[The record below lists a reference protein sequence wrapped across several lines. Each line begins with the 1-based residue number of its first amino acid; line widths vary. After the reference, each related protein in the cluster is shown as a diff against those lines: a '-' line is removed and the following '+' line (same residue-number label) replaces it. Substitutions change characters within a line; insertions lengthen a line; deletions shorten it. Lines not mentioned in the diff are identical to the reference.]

1 MSEPPDPLDAATR
14 RIQIARF
21 CLNGEFSG
29 AAVAETYYAMMDLIR
44 GALRRRD
51 IQAKTHSGLETLFF
65 KQFVDGGPISRDTHQ
80 TFVHAYEARWRWH
93 YRFVEPNPETVERY
107 LGTTTVLMDRLE
119 V

>member
-1 MSEPPDPLDAATR
+1 MSEFPDPFDAATR
-14 RIQIARF
+14 QIQAARF
-21 CLNGEFSG
+21 CLDGDFPG
-29 AAVAETYYAMMDLIR
+29 VAVAETYYAMMDLIR

-65 KQFVDGGPISRDTHQ
+65 KHFVKAGPISRDTHR
-80 TFVHAYEARWRWH
+80 TFVYAYEARWRWH

-107 LGTTTVLMDRLE
+107 LDTTTVLMDRLE